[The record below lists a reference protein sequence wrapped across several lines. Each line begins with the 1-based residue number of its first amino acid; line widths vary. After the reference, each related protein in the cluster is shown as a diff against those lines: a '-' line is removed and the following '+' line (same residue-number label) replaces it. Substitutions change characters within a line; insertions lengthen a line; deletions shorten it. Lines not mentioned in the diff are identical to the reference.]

1 MEFRVPELDD
11 RESRMALDIGP
22 DLGLRIPATPLGI
35 LDAEVV
41 KKVLALLRRRQHLK
55 AARPLRAQGAV
66 RRRLTEHPPQ
76 LPPWTGPMTGLSLRL
91 WRVGRLAPVEGGG
104 TLAERGRAPDSSFQ
118 DYIGTE
124 LFSFLYD
131 HAIPLIRRGDVCF
144 CALYVH

>member
-1 MEFRVPELDD
+1 
-11 RESRMALDIGP
+11 
-22 DLGLRIPATPLGI
+22 
-35 LDAEVV
+35 
-41 KKVLALLRRRQHLK
+41 
-55 AARPLRAQGAV
+55 
-66 RRRLTEHPPQ
+66 
-76 LPPWTGPMTGLSLRL
+76 MTGLSLRL
-91 WRVGRLAPVEGGG
+91 WHDRGKAPVEGGG

>member
-41 KKVLALLRRRQHLK
+41 KKVLALLSRRQHLK

-66 RRRLTEHPPQ
+66 RRRLTEHPP
-76 LPPWTGPMTGLSLRL
+76 PTPDPGLGL
-91 WRVGRLAPVEGGG
+91 
-104 TLAERGRAPDSSFQ
+104 
-118 DYIGTE
+118 
-124 LFSFLYD
+124 
-131 HAIPLIRRGDVCF
+131 
-144 CALYVH
+144 